1 MLLGQQIRLVDQ
13 QQALPDTPLLLVPHT
28 DPDFG
33 NVLLQILAP
42 ESDRITTVDDLDD
55 QMRSLDDSPQLTP
68 DLQVSLEGGQQQ
80 AVLLCDSTCRKH
92 DITLVSWSPG
102 MI

>member
-1 MLLGQQIRLVDQ
+1 LLLGQQIRLVDQ
-13 QQALPDTPLLLVPHT
+13 QQALPDTPLLLIPHT

-42 ESDRITTVDDLDD
+42 ESDRITTIDDLDD

-80 AVLLCDSTCRKH
+80 AVLLCNSTRGRH
-92 DITLVSWSPG
+92 DITMVS
-102 MI
+102 

>member
-13 QQALPDTPLLLVPHT
+13 QQALPDAPLLLVPHT
-28 DPDFG
+28 DADFG

-42 ESDRITTVDDLDD
+42 ESDRITTIDDLND

-80 AVLLCDSTCRKH
+80 AVLLCDSTCRGH
-92 DITLVSWSPG
+92 DITLVS
-102 MI
+102 

>member
-1 MLLGQQIRLVDQ
+1 LLLGQQIRLVDQ

-33 NVLLQILAP
+33 NVLLQILAS
-42 ESDRITTVDDLDD
+42 ESDRITTIDDLND
-55 QMRSLDDSPQLTP
+55 QVGSLNDSPQLTP

-80 AVLLCDSTCRKH
+80 TVLFCDSTCGEH
-92 DITLVSWSPG
+92 DITLVS
-102 MI
+102 